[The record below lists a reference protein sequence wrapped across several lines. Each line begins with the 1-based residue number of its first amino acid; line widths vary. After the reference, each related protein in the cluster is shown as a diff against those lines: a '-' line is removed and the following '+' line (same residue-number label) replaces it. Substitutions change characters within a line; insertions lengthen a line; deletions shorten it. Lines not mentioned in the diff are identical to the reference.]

1 MQAIVSFAGV
11 TSSALAFQPSC
22 MIACW
27 AGLSDSV
34 RAFAVGCAF
43 GRTQAKRTNGVYSV
57 LIITLSSLYVIAE

>member
-27 AGLSDSV
+27 AGLSV
-34 RAFAVGCAF
+34 CGPLLWAVLSGEP
-43 GRTQAKRTNGVYSV
+43 RLRERMVS
-57 LIITLSSLYVIAE
+57 TLY